1 MVTEQLP
8 KLVEEQVKAIS
19 NLKIDSITVWEGG
32 KGKDDKGST
41 ADFLSSLIGAL
52 PPLQEL
58 TRNAGIRL
66 PEFLGKALD
75 DAANASSV
83 AVEPRLKPES
93 IETAPQKVR
102 KCLVGHKPLL
112 RAFDSNEDG
121 QIDDR
126 EVDSALTMTL
136 QWASVVKTNSN
147 AKWFI
152 ASAGNA
158 VGPKTW
164 KELESLSKV
173 QELLISLENTDF
185 WLPFE
190 AVDLARQ
197 S

>member
-1 MVTEQLP
+1 M
-8 KLVEEQVKAIS
+8 
-19 NLKIDSITVWEGG
+19 
-32 KGKDDKGST
+32 
-41 ADFLSSLIGAL
+41 
-52 PPLQEL
+52 
-58 TRNAGIRL
+58 

-75 DAANASSV
+75 DAENAPSV
-83 AVEPRLKPES
+83 AGEPRSKLKS
-93 IETAPQKVR
+93 IETTPQNVR
-102 KCLVGHKPLL
+102 KWLVAHKPLL

-126 EVDSALTMTL
+126 EIDLALTMTL

-164 KELESLSKV
+164 KELESLSKA
-173 QELLISLENTDF
+173 QTELLISLENTDF